1 VVDATA
7 YARLQLEQA
16 FGLLN
21 AVAKD
26 LDGAQYNWKPGGTC
40 NAIARTH
47 AHALTSLDFFLN
59 GVLQGKPTVWQAFAT
74 EHALPTNPLEIWT
87 YDGDV
92 SPAAIAG
99 YGVDVRT
106 SALEYVA
113 SLSEADLD
121 SEVDTRLFGT
131 RSIAFVLQLAA
142 VHTAAHTGEMAAV
155 KGMQGLKGQP
165 F

>member
-1 VVDATA
+1 VDAIA
-7 YARLQLEQA
+7 YARLQIEQA
-16 FGLLN
+16 LRLLN

-26 LDGAQYNWKPGGTC
+26 LDDAQYNWSPGGTC
-40 NAIARTH
+40 NAIAKTH
-47 AHALTSLDFFLN
+47 VHALTSLDFFLN
-59 GVLQGKPTVWQAFAT
+59 GVLQGKPTVWQAFAA
-74 EHALPTNPLEIWT
+74 EHALPANPLDIWS

-92 SPAAIAG
+92 APAAVAG
-99 YGVDVRT
+99 YGVEVRK
-106 SALEYVA
+106 SAVDYVD

-121 SEVDTRLFGT
+121 REVDTRLFGT
-131 RSIAFVLQLAA
+131 RAIAYVLQLAA